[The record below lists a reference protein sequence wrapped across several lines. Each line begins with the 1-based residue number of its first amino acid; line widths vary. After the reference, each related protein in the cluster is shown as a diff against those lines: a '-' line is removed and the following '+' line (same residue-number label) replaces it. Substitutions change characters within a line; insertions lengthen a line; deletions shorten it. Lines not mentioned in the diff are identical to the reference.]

1 MARAIGSSTPSRT
14 ASPKPASPPI
24 LRLHNPSI
32 LTRARSARS
41 EHVTSHSHGEGGR
54 LAPFSMANHW
64 LPFTPAHWFPFTP
77 ALTPVRRFH
86 FGTAATRNRD
96 AFARMLRQPFA
107 HPDRPLSQS
116 VIPERRIL
124 ELAVRPTHC
133 SPPASHSVSHENR
146 QRTATSTGETQ
157 YHPSSAHNCL

>member
-41 EHVTSHSHGEGGR
+41 EHVPSHSHGEGGR

-77 ALTPVRRFH
+77 ALTPDRTEAQRQHWQQLLDDARATLGPRPSRSGCSRLQGVLTW
-86 FGTAATRNRD
+86 TAGLRN
-96 AFARMLRQPFA
+96 L
-107 HPDRPLSQS
+107 
-116 VIPERRIL
+116 
-124 ELAVRPTHC
+124 
-133 SPPASHSVSHENR
+133 
-146 QRTATSTGETQ
+146 
-157 YHPSSAHNCL
+157 

>member
-77 ALTPVRRFH
+77 ALTY
-86 FGTAATRNRD
+86 
-96 AFARMLRQPFA
+96 ARSLGAGGSGPALR
-107 HPDRPLSQS
+107 
-116 VIPERRIL
+116 
-124 ELAVRPTHC
+124 
-133 SPPASHSVSHENR
+133 
-146 QRTATSTGETQ
+146 
-157 YHPSSAHNCL
+157 SSACVVPCDEGARASGASSFRPDSDL

>member
-41 EHVTSHSHGEGGR
+41 VTSHSHGEGGR

-77 ALTPVRRFH
+77 ALTYQINPIKPKLNLQLRYQLE
-86 FGTAATRNRD
+86 TAA
-96 AFARMLRQPFA
+96 
-107 HPDRPLSQS
+107 
-116 VIPERRIL
+116 
-124 ELAVRPTHC
+124 
-133 SPPASHSVSHENR
+133 
-146 QRTATSTGETQ
+146 
-157 YHPSSAHNCL
+157 